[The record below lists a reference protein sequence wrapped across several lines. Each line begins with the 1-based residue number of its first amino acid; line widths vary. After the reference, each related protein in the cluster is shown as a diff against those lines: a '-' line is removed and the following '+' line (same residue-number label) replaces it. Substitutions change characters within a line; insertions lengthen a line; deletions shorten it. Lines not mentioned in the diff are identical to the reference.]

1 MNHLHRDLNEL
12 KPLLNLSA
20 PVHLLYFKA
29 ATEKL
34 PDIWTSAIHIRQ
46 MLERD
51 GHREHYILT
60 VTASVNSLLD
70 TLHMC
75 DHGGLHRT
83 QFVSPKQ
90 TTNRQY
96 TLDVVQEGLV
106 HLLEFCLHQRCPH
119 YDAMNAGVHTF
130 GETDSD
136 DDLPA
141 DINMNDDIL
150 EHMVVQQEIA
160 EENAAFGDDRDQPVQ
175 HGILPEHQDTLSSNE
190 QLALAKLISYMP
202 VLTNA

>member
-1 MNHLHRDLNEL
+1 MNHRDLNEL

-70 TLHMC
+70 ALHMC
-75 DHGGLHRT
+75 ANGGLHRT
-83 QFVSPKQ
+83 QFMSSKQ

-96 TLDVVQEGLV
+96 TMDVVQEGIV
-106 HLLEFCLHQRCPH
+106 HLLEFCLHQRCPY

-160 EENAAFGDDRDQPVQ
+160 EENAAFEDDRDQPVQ